1 MLIEENKN
9 AIHRLLEALS
19 KGNMDTFDEL
29 TIADLII
36 HGDDLFPF
44 GRDRE
49 SIKNLITAFHKAFPD
64 AKFTVEQ
71 IFAEQ
76 NKVVSYVTVSG
87 THKGEWLG
95 AAPTGEEI
103 TWTVSSVTRFNEGKI
118 VELWGIADELSLM
131 QQLGLAPSIG
141 G

>member
-1 MLIEENKN
+1 MLIENKN

-19 KGNMDTFDEL
+19 KGNMDTLNEL
-29 TIADLII
+29 TIADLIL

-44 GRDRE
+44 GRGRE
-49 SIKNLITAFHKAFPD
+49 SVKNFITAFRIAFPD
-64 AKFTVEQ
+64 ATFTVEQ

-76 NKVVSYVTVSG
+76 DKVVSYVTVRG
-87 THKGEWLG
+87 THKGDWLG

-103 TWTVSSVTRFNEGKI
+103 TWTASAIARFNEGKI
-118 VELWGIADELSLM
+118 VELWGIEDELGLR
-131 QQLGLAPSIG
+131 QQLDLVPMIG

>member
-19 KGNMDTFDEL
+19 KGNMDTLDEL
-29 TIADLII
+29 MIADLIL
-36 HGDDLFPF
+36 HGDDLLPF
-44 GRDRE
+44 GRGRE
-49 SIKNLITAFHKAFPD
+49 SVKTLITAFRTAFPD
-64 AKFTVEQ
+64 ATFTLEQ

-76 NKVVSYVTVSG
+76 DKVVSYVTISA

-103 TWTVSSVTRFNEGKI
+103 TWTASSVTRFNEGKI
-118 VELWGIADELSLM
+118 VELWGIEDELGM
-131 QQLGLAPSIG
+131 RQQLGLVPLIG

>member
-1 MLIEENKN
+1 MSIENKN
-9 AIHRLLEALS
+9 VIHRLFEALS
-19 KGNMDTFDEL
+19 KGKMDILDEL
-29 TIADLII
+29 TIANLII

-103 TWTVSSVTRFNEGKI
+103 TWTASSVTRFNEGKI
-118 VELWGIADELSLM
+118 VELWGIADELGMM

>member
-1 MLIEENKN
+1 MSIENKN
-9 AIHRLLEALS
+9 VIHRLFEALS
-19 KGNMDTFDEL
+19 KGKMDILDEL
-29 TIADLII
+29 TIANLII
-36 HGDDLFPF
+36 HGDDLLPF

-103 TWTVSSVTRFNEGKI
+103 TWTASSVTRFNEGKI
-118 VELWGIADELSLM
+118 VELWGIADELGMM